1 MNSLILEAARKSR
14 GISQVALARKA
25 RTFQANISLIESGN
39 NDPGLSTIEQCLSPL
54 GFRLIAIPTNKPT
67 VAEFALILGQAIQE
81 KKLSKVF
88 RLIIQLSDNLN
99 EEEPEV
105 CVALCTS
112 PAPTTGDVRYDALL
126 AGVVEYTLSR
136 RRLPIPE
143 WVHEEI
149 RVLPESWVVDKYAKD
164 AASVVKVTPRAF
176 LKHNVVIDKREFA
189 SV

>member
-1 MNSLILEAARKSR
+1 MSSLILEAARKSR
-14 GISQVALARKA
+14 GLSQVALARKA
-25 RTFQANISLIESGN
+25 RTYQANISLIESGA

-81 KKLSKVF
+81 KKLSKAF

-99 EEEPEV
+99 EAEPGV

-112 PAPTTGDVRYDALL
+112 PAPTTGNLRYDALL

-136 RRLPIPE
+136 RKLPIPS
-143 WVHEEI
+143 WVSEES

-164 AASVVKVTPRAF
+164 ESALAKVTPRAF
-176 LKHNVVIDKREFA
+176 AKHNVYVDEREFA